1 MLVINLE
8 HRPSMLMHYIPM
20 LCDGGLKGFVTGFEV
35 EITVQLREA
44 PRRVVM
50 GRLKLERDITSRRVE
65 PSNSA

>member
-1 MLVINLE
+1 
-8 HRPSMLMHYIPM
+8 M

-50 GRLKLERDITSRRVE
+50 GV
-65 PSNSA
+65 